1 MVSREVV
8 RLAAEI
14 ASRKP
19 LAKESKGYIVM
30 RHRDKDGIS
39 VVDRVPLAEVNRML
53 QEAWDKVMND
63 EKEKERAAVQLGV

>member
-19 LAKESKGYIVM
+19 LAGIKSKGYIVM
-30 RHRDKDGIS
+30 RHKNKDGIS
-39 VVDRVPLAEVNRML
+39 VVDEVPIEEVNRRL
-53 QEAWDKVMND
+53 KEAWDKAL
-63 EKEKERAAVQLGV
+63 EHGKTKERATV

>member
-30 RHRDKDGIS
+30 RHKNKDGIS
-39 VVDRVPLAEVNRML
+39 VVGKVSIPEVNRL
-53 QEAWDKVMND
+53 LKEAWDKALEND
-63 EKEKERAAVQLGV
+63 

>member
-19 LAKESKGYIVM
+19 LAGIKSKGYIVM
-30 RHRDKDGIS
+30 RHKNKDGIS
-39 VVDRVPLAEVNRML
+39 VVGKVSIPEVNRL
-53 QEAWDKVMND
+53 LKEAWDKALENGKV
-63 EKEKERAAVQLGV
+63 EERATV